1 MRNAILAM
9 TMALT
14 LVAGQVRAATHKTH
28 PADVGPGRIA
38 WFDIT
43 TTNLPQSK
51 EFYGKLFD
59 WKFTPVKDTAPSR
72 AVCDQVRNRLVPE
85 SPDRRP
91 TGFLAFLFQI
101 DPT

>member
-14 LVAGQVRAATHKTH
+14 LVTGQLRAATHKIL

-38 WFDIT
+38 WFRIT
-43 TTNLPQSK
+43 TPNLPQSK

-59 WKFTPVKDTAPSR
+59 WQPRCRAPIRLPKSSRVAPPSGRYALLRARSARSTA
-72 AVCDQVRNRLVPE
+72 
-85 SPDRRP
+85 
-91 TGFLAFLFQI
+91 
-101 DPT
+101 